1 MNIAELEK
9 LLKARPKGD
18 RLMSAREIYTE
29 AGFGE
34 TFFYEKLVTQPDW
47 PDAIRIGRSAR
58 WWRSEVL
65 AFFEAKRAR
74 KARAVE

>member
-1 MNIAELEK
+1 MNTAELET

-34 TFFYEKLVTQPDW
+34 TFFYERLVADPRW
-47 PDAIRIGRSAR
+47 PAPIRIGRSTR

-65 AFFEAKRAR
+65 AFFEAKRVR
-74 KARAVE
+74 RADEV